1 MSQSTDAPLI
11 EQVNDAY
18 KNYGSILALSRSP
31 LATSPLVTP
40 ALVLDP
46 LTPTPEERGRGLQ
59 LALRWALAQ
68 LAPDTPRYPLGE
80 FRPLD
85 DPTWRDPAWWR
96 YNILRHRYV
105 EPLHPDDFV
114 DSGRY
119 TETLLALTGIP
130 TADTL
135 FDVRNRAIRAA
146 AAALE
151 QLQTSQAAQ
160 DDLQQQAL
168 AMVCAPLMRQPE
180 LRALLGIAAVLDD
193 VFPRA
198 LLLTLANAENVR
210 TPDAVLDALIQ
221 GRFVLTGDAG
231 ASLWMAPALRA
242 YIYHREE
249 RARLRVRHE
258 RVADYFAS
266 RNLTLDA
273 AQHLRLAERWEA
285 AADLL
290 LARIAELTRD
300 LPSATVRAEVTALLT
315 GRLQAGQRRQLQVWL
330 SDLYAAAGET
340 DAAIDAC
347 RAALK
352 AAHTPGEQG
361 AIFRRMGKLYEM
373 RNQLH
378 ALAYYRQAE
387 EVLEEGDAELV
398 TLLKDR
404 GWLHIHRR
412 AWDEADAD
420 LRRAL
425 ALAPS
430 VAIGARADVL
440 DALAALHR
448 YQHDLPAAIRCAQEA
463 LALREQSGDLLR
475 VAKSLGNLGLLY
487 TATGEHAHA
496 VTAHEE
502 ARTVA
507 QRLGNPELAATATLN
522 IGLAHHLAGD
532 RMQAV
537 EVYRISLAQAREINY
552 VLVELRALSNL
563 AEALAELGELEAAQR
578 YWLQGVELARR
589 EEFDDER
596 AYLQELAERF
606 GFRKTD
612 ARHASNAPDA
622 VSLASAPVDLQPAVD
637 LLSAEDAL
645 ALDLAQR
652 EGKVTPRR
660 LMEVAHLSKAT
671 ATRRLTALVAAGLLT
686 PVGRGRGTSYV
697 MGRLRESSIKRRL
710 EIGDWKNRDSEAAMR
725 DDLRT
730 PNPQSPIANLPI
742 SQSHIPPISLS
753 NTLCTRYGILAVGRV
768 IDAPILVLRFAQL
781 PDLLPFL
788 TLQAEVR
795 QEVGEAIEVLPIE
808 ALAPDRVVAWFEEA
822 V

>member
-1 MSQSTDAPLI
+1 MPQFLDIQFI
-11 EQVNDAY
+11 EQVNEAY
-18 KNYGSILALSRSP
+18 KAYGSILTLSRSP

-40 ALVLDP
+40 TLVLDP

-59 LALRWALAQ
+59 LALRWALGQ
-68 LAPDTPRYPLGE
+68 LAPEAPRYPLGE

-130 TADTL
+130 TADAF

-151 QLQTSQAAQ
+151 QLQSTQTAQ

-168 AMVCAPLMRQPE
+168 TLVCAPLTRRPE
-180 LRALLGIAAVLDD
+180 LWAMLGIAAVLDG
-193 VFPRA
+193 VFPRT
-198 LLLTLANAENVR
+198 LLLTLANAENVHA
-210 TPDAVLDALIQ
+210 PDAVLDALIQ
-221 GRFVLTGDAG
+221 ERFILTGDAG
-231 ASLWMAPALRA
+231 ANLWMAPALRT

-249 RARLRVRHE
+249 RARLRVRHD
-258 RVADYFAS
+258 RVADYFAN
-266 RNLTLDA
+266 RHQVLDA
-273 AQHLRLAERWEA
+273 VHHLRLAERAEA
-285 AADLL
+285 AADHLL
-290 LARIAELTRD
+290 THAAELSGD
-300 LPSATVRAEVTALLT
+300 APAAVVRAEVTALLA
-315 GRLQAGQRRQLQVWL
+315 GRLHDGQRRRLQVWL
-330 SDLYAAAGET
+330 SDLRAAAGET

-352 AAHTPGEQG
+352 AAHTPVEQG

-387 EVLEEGDAELV
+387 EALGSEGAELV

-412 AWDEADAD
+412 AWDEATAD
-420 LRRAL
+420 LTRAL
-425 ALAPS
+425 ALAPT
-430 VAIGARADVL
+430 ADIITRADVL

-448 YQHDLPAAIRCAQEA
+448 YQHDLPAAIQCAQES

-487 TATGEHAHA
+487 TATGEHTHA
-496 VTAHEE
+496 IAAHEE
-502 ARTVA
+502 ARAVA

-532 RMQAV
+532 RVKAV
-537 EVYRISLAQAREINY
+537 EVYRTSLAQAREINY

-563 AEALAELGELEAAQR
+563 AEALAELGEMESAQR
-578 YWLQGVELARR
+578 YWQRGVELARR

-606 GFRKTD
+606 GFRKID
-612 ARHASNAPDA
+612 ARQAPIASDA
-622 VSLASAPVDLQPAVD
+622 GMPALTSASSQPAVD

-645 ALDLAQR
+645 ALDLARR

-671 ATRRLTALVAAGLLT
+671 ATRRLTALTAAGLLT

-697 MGRLRESSIKRRL
+697 IGGDRVMKRL
-710 EIGDWKNRDSEAAMR
+710 ETGDWDGQGEAR
-725 DDLRT
+725 SDNDEPHS
-730 PNPQSPIANLPI
+730 PNLQSPS
-742 SQSHIPPISLS
+742 SQAHSPPISLPH
-753 NTLCTRYGILAVGRV
+753 TICARYGILAVGWV
-768 IDAPILVLRFAQL
+768 VDAPILALRFAQL
-781 PDLLPFL
+781 PDLLTFL
-788 TLQAEVR
+788 ALRAEVW
-795 QEVGEAIEVLPIE
+795 QEVGETVEVLPVE
-808 ALAPDRVVAWFEEA
+808 ALAPEQVVAWLEEA
-822 V
+822 A